1 MAKREYPLDRT
12 RNIGIMAHIDAGKTT
27 TTERILYYTGK
38 IHKIGETHDGAS
50 QMDFMDQEKERG
62 ITIQSAATTAVWRG
76 FHDQF
81 DKTPYRV
88 NIIDTPG
95 HVDFTIEVERS
106 LRVLD
111 GAVAVLDGAAGVE
124 PQTETVWRQAT
135 TYDVP
140 RIVFVNKMDKMGAD
154 FQMSVDSI
162 KERLQVNAK
171 AIQWP
176 IGAEDDF
183 EAIIDLLTQE
193 AWYPVDELG
202 EKWETREIPADYQ
215 DLAAAKREELIEA
228 VAEADEELMEKY
240 LGGEDLSVDEIKAA
254 IRRATLALE
263 FYPILAGSAYKDKG
277 VQLMLDAVV
286 DYLPGPLDVK
296 PYVAT
301 DPKTDQEVDLIADDD
316 KPFAALAFKVMTDP
330 FVGRL
335 TFLRVYT
342 GILESGSYVQ
352 NTSKDTRERV
362 GRLLQMHA
370 TDRTEI
376 DQVFS
381 GDIAAAIGLKDT
393 TTGDS
398 LTSVDN
404 QLILES
410 MEFPDPVIQLAIEP
424 KSKAD
429 QEKLSNALQ
438 KLTEEDPSFRA
449 ETNPETG
456 DTLIAGM
463 GELHLEIFVDR
474 MKREFGVEA
483 NVGAPQVAYREA
495 FTQTVQAQGKFVRQS
510 GGKGQYGDVWIEYAP
525 NEEGAGFEFENAI
538 VGGVVPREY
547 IPAVEAGL
555 KEALSSGPLAGF
567 PLVDLKAKLYD
578 GSYHDVDSSEAAFKV
593 AASMSLREAAK
604 TAGAV
609 ILEPIM
615 KVDIVTPEDNLG
627 DVMGHVSAR
636 RGIVEGQELKG
647 NSMNVSAKVPLSE
660 MFGYATTLRS
670 ATQGRGT
677 FQMVFDHYEAVP
689 RNVQEDI
696 VKAHSTGAAE

>member
-1 MAKREYPLDRT
+1 MAKREYPLERT

-50 QMDFMDQEKERG
+50 QMDFMEQEKERG

-76 FHDQF
+76 FFDQF
-81 DKTPYRV
+81 AKTPYRV

-95 HVDFTIEVERS
+95 HVDFTIEVERA

-154 FQMSVDSI
+154 FEMSVNSI
-162 KERLQVNAK
+162 HERLQVNAE

-183 EAIIDLLTQE
+183 EAIIDLITQE
-193 AWYPVDELG
+193 AYYPVDDLG
-202 EKWETREIPADYQ
+202 EKWEPREIPAELKE
-215 DLAAAKREELIEA
+215 LAEEKRNTLIEA
-228 VAEADEELMEKY
+228 VADVDDELMEKY
-240 LGGEDLSVDEIKAA
+240 LEGEDISVDELKAA
-254 IRRATLALE
+254 IRRATLALQ
-263 FYPILAGSAYKDKG
+263 FYPVLAGSAYKDKG
-277 VQLMLDAVV
+277 VQMMLDAVV

-296 PYVAT
+296 PYIAT
-301 DPKTDQEVDLIADDD
+301 DPKTGEEVDLIADDS
-316 KPFAALAFKVMTDP
+316 KPFAALAFKIMTDP

-335 TFLRVYT
+335 TFMRVYT
-342 GILESGSYVQ
+342 GTLQSGSYIQ
-352 NTSKDTRERV
+352 NTSSDTRERV

-370 TDRTEI
+370 TSRTEI
-376 DQVFS
+376 EEVFS
-381 GDIAAAIGLKDT
+381 GDIAAAIGLKNT

-398 LTSVDN
+398 LTAVDH

-410 MEFPDPVIQLAIEP
+410 MEFPEPVIELAIEP
-424 KSKAD
+424 KTKAD
-429 QEKLSNALQ
+429 QDKLSNAIQ
-438 KLTEEDPSFRA
+438 KLAEEDPSFRA
-449 ETNPETG
+449 TTNPETG

-463 GELHLEIFVDR
+463 GELQLDIMVDR
-474 MKREFGVEA
+474 MRREFNVEA
-483 NVGAPQVAYREA
+483 TVGAPQVAYREA
-495 FTQTVQAQGKFVRQS
+495 FTQTVQARGYFKRQS
-510 GGKGQYGDVWIEYAP
+510 GGKGQYGDVYIEFSP
-525 NEEGAGFEFENAI
+525 NEEGAGFEFEDAI

-547 IPAVEAGL
+547 IPSVEAGL
-555 KEALSSGPLAGF
+555 KDALNAGPLAGF

-578 GSYHDVDSSEAAFKV
+578 GSYHDVDSSEAAFKI
-593 AASMSLREAAK
+593 AASLALKEASK

-615 KVDIVTPEDNLG
+615 AVDIVAPEDNLG

-636 RGIVEGQELKG
+636 RGMIEGQESRGPVLAVK
-647 NSMNVSAKVPLSE
+647 AKVPLSE

-689 RNVQEDI
+689 KNIQDEIIKNSGNKED
-696 VKAHSTGAAE
+696 

>member
-1 MAKREYPLDRT
+1 MAKREYPLERT

-50 QMDFMDQEKERG
+50 QMDFMEQEKERG

-76 FHDQF
+76 FFDQF
-81 DKTPYRV
+81 AKAPYRV

-95 HVDFTIEVERS
+95 HVDFTIEVERA

-154 FQMSVDSI
+154 FEMSVDSI
-162 KERLQVNAK
+162 HERLQVNAE

-183 EAIIDLLTQE
+183 EAIIDLITQE
-193 AWYPVDELG
+193 AYYPVDDLG
-202 EKWETREIPADYQ
+202 EKWEPREIPAELKE
-215 DLAAAKREELIEA
+215 LAEEKRNTLIEA
-228 VAEADEELMEKY
+228 VADVDDDLMEKY
-240 LGGEDLSVDEIKAA
+240 LEGEEISVDELKAA
-254 IRRATLALE
+254 IRRATLALQ
-263 FYPILAGSAYKDKG
+263 FYPVLAGSAYKDKG
-277 VQLMLDAVV
+277 VQMMLDAVV

-296 PYVAT
+296 PYIAT
-301 DPKTDQEVDLIADDD
+301 DPKTGEEVDLIADDN
-316 KPFAALAFKVMTDP
+316 KPFAALAFKIMTDP

-335 TFLRVYT
+335 TFMRVYT
-342 GILESGSYVQ
+342 GTLQSGSYVQ
-352 NTSKDTRERV
+352 NTSSDTRERV

-370 TDRTEI
+370 TSRTEI
-376 DQVFS
+376 EEVFS
-381 GDIAAAIGLKDT
+381 GDIAAAIGLKNT

-398 LTSVDN
+398 LTAVDH

-410 MEFPDPVIQLAIEP
+410 MEFPEPVIELAIEP
-424 KSKAD
+424 KTKAD
-429 QEKLSNALQ
+429 QDKLSNAIQ
-438 KLTEEDPSFRA
+438 KLAEEDPSFRA
-449 ETNPETG
+449 TTNPETG

-463 GELHLEIFVDR
+463 GELQLDIMVDR
-474 MKREFGVEA
+474 MRREFNVEA
-483 NVGAPQVAYREA
+483 TVGAPQVAYREA
-495 FTQTVQAQGKFVRQS
+495 FTQTVQARGYFKRQS
-510 GGKGQYGDVWIEYAP
+510 GGKGQYGDVYIEFSP
-525 NEEGAGFEFENAI
+525 NEEGAGFEFEDAI

-547 IPAVEAGL
+547 IPSVEAGL
-555 KEALSSGPLAGF
+555 KDALNAGPLAGF

-578 GSYHDVDSSEAAFKV
+578 GSYHDVDSSEAAFKI
-593 AASMSLREAAK
+593 AASLALKEASK

-615 KVDIVTPEDNLG
+615 AVDIVAPEDNLG

-636 RGIVEGQELKG
+636 RGMIEGQESRGPVLAVK
-647 NSMNVSAKVPLSE
+647 AKVPLSE

-689 RNVQEDI
+689 KNIQDEIIKNSGKKED
-696 VKAHSTGAAE
+696 